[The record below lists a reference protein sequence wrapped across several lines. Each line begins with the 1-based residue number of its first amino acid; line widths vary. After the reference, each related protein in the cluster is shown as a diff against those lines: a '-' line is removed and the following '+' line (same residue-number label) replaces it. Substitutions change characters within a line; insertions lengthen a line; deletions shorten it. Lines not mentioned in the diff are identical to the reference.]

1 MKCLTSFLRYQFTLR
16 VHQTATL
23 FFSLVTFRACAKDM
37 RLNCSKRHHQFAYT
51 TLPAFHERWTK
62 SKKNKKK
69 KRKIEY
75 VASGVN
81 NVLCKE
87 NFNPISCFLSPPE
100 TCEMYQLI
108 KGAQQK
114 TTFLVSWYFAED
126 ASCVLHEVHIKP
138 AQRSANEKIY
148 KFIKKRVWKTQSLK
162 KLHFCLYFV
171 LHSSKGFYLTQ

>member
-1 MKCLTSFLRYQFTLR
+1 MLHNDNFKAKFIENNYLVQNEMLNELFTLSIY
-16 VHQTATL
+16 TEGSSNCNS
-23 FFSLVTFRACAKDM
+23 FFSLATFRACAKDM

-62 SKKNKKK
+62 SKKSKKK

-114 TTFLVSWYFAED
+114 TTFLVS
-126 ASCVLHEVHIKP
+126 
-138 AQRSANEKIY
+138 
-148 KFIKKRVWKTQSLK
+148 
-162 KLHFCLYFV
+162 
-171 LHSSKGFYLTQ
+171 